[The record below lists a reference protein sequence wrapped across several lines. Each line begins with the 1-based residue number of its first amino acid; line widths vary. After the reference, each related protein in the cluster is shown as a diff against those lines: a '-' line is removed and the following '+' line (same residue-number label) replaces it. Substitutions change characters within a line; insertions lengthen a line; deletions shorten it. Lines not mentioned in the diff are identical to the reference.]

1 MCILNV
7 PSVLTR
13 IPVAK
18 KATAVSVIPIVKVTE
33 AIKIG
38 REAIHSSKRFS
49 WFILSI
55 FISFFRTFDD
65 DDDDENDD
73 DVHVGNKRGINTG
86 FCYTKYA

>member
-13 IPVAK
+13 IPVTK

-49 WFILSI
+49 RFILSI

-65 DDDDENDD
+65 DDDENDD
-73 DVHVGNKRGINTG
+73 DNENDDDDQNDDNDK
-86 FCYTKYA
+86 K

>member
-13 IPVAK
+13 IPVTK

-49 WFILSI
+49 RFILSI

-65 DDDDENDD
+65 DDDENDD
-73 DVHVGNKRGINTG
+73 DVQLLATRNKCGLLLQ
-86 FCYTKYA
+86 